1 MIPICEGCQE
11 AVVAGQLYSGVR
23 VNATRRHHGHYGC
36 VVKLLGPTL
45 TLKAIQR
52 GMLPMI
58 DPATLR
64 DGRLPK
70 FAAQALSVPVE
81 DITDSMMED
90 DDLG

>member
-1 MIPICEGCQE
+1 M
-11 AVVAGQLYSGVR
+11 AGQLYSGVR
-23 VNATRRHHGHYGC
+23 VNANRRHHGHYTC
-36 VVKLLGPTL
+36 VVNLLGPTL

-70 FAAQALSVPVE
+70 FYAQAISAPVE
-81 DITDSMMED
+81 DITDSMED
-90 DDLG
+90 EDLG